1 MIKIGDTGL
10 LEGLPPGIA
19 EQHFC
24 KLSGQYRHLQVLY
37 SLQEDGRII
46 RKISPKLYGPSSH

>member
-19 EQHFC
+19 EQHWV
-24 KLSGQYRHLQVLY
+24 KVLSLIH
-37 SLQEDGRII
+37 I
-46 RKISPKLYGPSSH
+46 